1 MAILIA
7 VPILGFLV
15 ILESS
20 IFSRVP
26 LILGTPDLV
35 LLTILAWSLQK
46 RVETAWQWCI
56 IGGLMVGFVSAL
68 PLAAVMAGYALATG
82 LALALRRRVWQ
93 VPILAMFVVTFLG
106 TVITHSVSLLALRLA
121 GNPLPI
127 LESVNMITLPSILLN
142 LLLAVPI
149 FALMGDLANWLYP
162 EELEV

>member
-1 MAILIA
+1 MPILIA
-7 VPILGFLV
+7 IPILGFLV
-15 ILESS
+15 ILQSS

-35 LLTILAWSLQK
+35 LLSVLAWSLQK

-68 PLAAVMAGYALATG
+68 PLAAALAGYSLATG
-82 LALALRRRVWQ
+82 LALALRKRVWQ

-106 TVITHSVSLLALRLA
+106 TAITHSVSLLALRLA
-121 GNPLPI
+121 GDPIPI
-127 LESVNMITLPSILLN
+127 LESVNLITLPSVLLN

-149 FALMGDLANWLYP
+149 YALMGDLAKWFYP

>member
-15 ILESS
+15 VLESS

-106 TVITHSVSLLALRLA
+106 TAITHSVSLLALRLA
-121 GNPLPI
+121 GNPIPI
-127 LESVNMITLPSILLN
+127 QESVNLITLPSILLN

-149 FALMGDLANWLYP
+149 FALIGDLANWLYP